1 VRAKTSNS
9 PAKAKPFTPP
19 QRKVTHFNKPLAI
32 FFGSVILHYNTRES
46 THLMS
51 SKMLNLLKHHR
62 IHVPNGLAMFAA
74 ILLLASSAIG
84 YNATQDSQTP
94 DRQIVT
100 SAEVETSQSDMGGD
114 AVQQKRR
121 SLNLGLLLFRR

>member
-1 VRAKTSNS
+1 
-9 PAKAKPFTPP
+9 
-19 QRKVTHFNKPLAI
+19 
-32 FFGSVILHYNTRES
+32 
-46 THLMS
+46 MD

-84 YNATQDSQTP
+84 YNATQELQTS
-94 DRQIVT
+94 DQQNVT
-100 SAEVETSQSDMGGD
+100 TVKVETGESDMGGGE
-114 AVQQKRR
+114 VTKPKRR